1 MHTLVPGAP
10 MDSSADLR
18 DSDIRAIR
26 CADGY
31 DQLRSG
37 GYLIRESLVVPPH
50 KSQPVSHPCF
60 VCPRATYAGCELHT
74 SQLPGSPPGML
85 YSVRSSY
92 YGTFL
97 VFRSLLKIETE
108 RRREGK

>member
-26 CADGY
+26 CADVY

-37 GYLIRESLVVPPH
+37 GYLIRESLVVPPPQ
-50 KSQPVSHPCF
+50 KP
-60 VCPRATYAGCELHT
+60 T
-74 SQLPGSPPGML
+74 SKPPL
-85 YSVRSSY
+85 FCVLSSY
-92 YGTFL
+92 LCRLRASHFPVAWISSRDALFST
-97 VFRSLLKIETE
+97 I
-108 RRREGK
+108 